1 MAVAHSGKRRTVTS
15 GSSHASTRTNGAPI
29 GEEASRLPMTEKR
42 KRCSELYKL
51 SFRLHCMLGGHIL
64 NDEEVII
71 MGILILGI
79 LVLSTAGAYKQLT
92 KLTEGLLA

>member
-1 MAVAHSGKRRTVTS
+1 MSVAHSGKRRTMTNGS
-15 GSSHASTRTNGAPI
+15 GHASTRTDGAPL
-29 GEEASRLPMTEKR
+29 GEDTSRLPMTEKR

-79 LVLSTAGAYKQLT
+79 LVLATAGAYKQLT
-92 KLTEGLLA
+92 KLTEGVLA